1 MDIKKYRTEIKLHV
15 TPIWHKEPPICVIR
29 FSKDIFFKEEI
40 KESKVYS
47 YEEYLS
53 AGNYDIIVEFLN
65 KKNSDTVDE
74 KDKAVKIDK
83 IIFNNIESEKFVW
96 QGIYQP
102 NYPEPW
108 ATQQKKLGKELNSVL
123 TPITYLGWNGQWR
136 LTYSTPIF
144 TWIHKIK
151 NHGWIYE

>member
-65 KKNSDTVDE
+65 KKNSDTVDA

>member
-15 TPIWHKEPPICVIR
+15 TPIWHKEPPICSIQ
-29 FSKDIFFKEEI
+29 FSKDVFFKEEI

-53 AGNYDIIVEFLN
+53 AGNYDIVVEFLN
-65 KKNSDTVDE
+65 KKNSDTIIG
-74 KDKAVKIDK
+74 KDKAIIIDK
-83 IIFNNIESEKFVW
+83 IIFINIESEKFAW

-108 ATQQKKLGKELNSVL
+108 ATQQKKLGKELNYIL

-136 LTYSTPIF
+136 LTYSAPVF

-151 NHGWIYE
+151 NFGWIYE